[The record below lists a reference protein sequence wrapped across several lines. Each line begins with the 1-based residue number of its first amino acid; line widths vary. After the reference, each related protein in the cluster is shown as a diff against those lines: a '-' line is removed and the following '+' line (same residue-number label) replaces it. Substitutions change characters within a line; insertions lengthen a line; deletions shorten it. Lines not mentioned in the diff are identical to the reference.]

1 MQDVII
7 KKRKGMNLFCLSKA
21 QDVVSFCVAKLKI
34 GLKMNLSLKKMNV
47 SNFSHIFLRWKEDT
61 EQVLGVYGSRFLLPS
76 AEKGKR
82 ENE

>member
-47 SNFSHIFLRWKEDT
+47 SNFSHIFLR
-61 EQVLGVYGSRFLLPS
+61 
-76 AEKGKR
+76 
-82 ENE
+82 